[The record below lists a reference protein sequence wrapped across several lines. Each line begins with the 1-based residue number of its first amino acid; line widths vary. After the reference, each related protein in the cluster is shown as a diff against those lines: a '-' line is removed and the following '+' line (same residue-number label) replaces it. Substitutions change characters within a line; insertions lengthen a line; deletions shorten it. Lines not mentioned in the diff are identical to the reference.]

1 MFSLRVCVPVAARP
15 NLIKLFPVV
24 RVLEKKGHEPIIIHT
39 GQHYSYKM
47 DKVFF
52 EELELALPVVNLSVG
67 SGSHAEQTGKALIG
81 LEKVF
86 LEEEPDVVLVHGDT
100 NMVPAACLAA
110 TKLGFLTIHKEAGLR
125 SYDRRMPEEI
135 NRVIADHISDYLFA
149 PTKTSYNTL
158 LGEGIPEARV
168 FLTGN
173 TVVDA
178 INHMLKASERS
189 RVLDRVGV
197 KPGDYYLLT
206 LHRPEN
212 VDNPTRLKNI
222 LLAIK
227 ELSMRRDVLF
237 PVHPRT
243 MKRIEK
249 YGFSGIVDGSPS
261 LKVLDPLGYADFLCL
276 ERNAS
281 LILTDSGGVQEEACI
296 LGVPCVTL
304 RNNTERPE
312 TLEIGANI
320 LSGAEKN
327 DVLRAVRK
335 QLGKRGGWGNPF
347 GDGHAGER
355 IVAIMEKLVG
365 C

>member
-1 MFSLRVCVPVAARP
+1 MKVCVPVAARP
-15 NLIKLFPVV
+15 NLIKLFPVI
-24 RVLEKKGHEPIIIHT
+24 RVLEEKGHEPIIVHT
-39 GQHYSYKM
+39 GQHYSYHM
-47 DKVFF
+47 DRVFF
-52 EELELALPVVNLSVG
+52 EELGLAFPVVNLSVG

-86 LEEEPDVVLVHGDT
+86 QQVVPDVVLVHGDT

-110 TKLGFLTIHKEAGLR
+110 KKLGFLTIHKEAGLR
-125 SYDRRMPEEI
+125 SYDRNMPEEI
-135 NRVIADHISDYLFA
+135 NRVVADHISDYLFA

-158 LGEGIPEARV
+158 ISEGIPESRV

-178 INHMLKASERS
+178 INHMMKASERS
-189 RVLDRVGV
+189 QVLSRVGV
-197 KPGDYYLLT
+197 EPRNYFLLT

-212 VDNPTRLKNI
+212 VDNPTRLKNV

-227 ELSMRRDVLF
+227 ELSTQWDVLF
-237 PVHPRT
+237 PIHPRT
-243 MKRIEK
+243 LKRVEE
-249 YGFSGIVDGSPS
+249 YGFYGIFDASPH

-304 RNNTERPE
+304 RDNTERPE
-312 TLEIGANI
+312 TVEVGANI
-320 LSGAEKN
+320 LSGVDKES
-327 DVLRAVRK
+327 VLGAVRK
-335 QLGKRGGWGNPF
+335 QLGRRGGWGNPF

-355 IVAIMEKLVG
+355 IVGIMEELVG
-365 C
+365 F